1 LILLREQQNIQDNI
15 IEIITYISYM
25 EDILSRLA
33 ANCPH
38 LTELDLSYKNIGFS
52 KVKVLAEILEKNNH
66 LISLNLEGNNIG
78 NKGAQTLSAM
88 LEKNNTLQKINLVNN
103 KIEDEGARAL
113 GKIIARR
120 KVHTNISLLKK
131 FFISGCYDNTVY
143 HMIAPLGK

>member
-1 LILLREQQNIQDNI
+1 MYKIYSFIGDF
-15 IEIITYISYM
+15 YIGSQIFTN
-25 EDILSRLA
+25 E
-33 ANCPH
+33 
-38 LTELDLSYKNIGFS
+38 
-52 KVKVLAEILEKNNH
+52 
-66 LISLNLEGNNIG
+66 
-78 NKGAQTLSAM
+78 
-88 LEKNNTLQKINLVNN
+88 KINLVNN